1 MKYHLIPVRMA
12 NLKKS
17 ANNKCW
23 RGCGEK
29 GTLIHSWWESKL
41 VQPPWKIVWTF
52 LKKAKSKAAIWSSNS
67 TPGCVSRRQFLKAV
81 IQKGF
86 FNGSAGKESAHSTG
100 DLGWI
105 PGWGDAL
112 EEGTAT
118 RASVL
123 TWRVLLGRAAWG
135 AAVHG
140 LTQRTPL
147 KWPDTACLHGIYNN
161 VVNITK
167 TKQTHGYREQT

>member
-112 EEGTAT
+112 EEGTVT

-123 TWRVLLGRAAWG
+123 TWRRARWPAPVFSPGGSSWAG
-135 AAVHG
+135 QPGGLQSMGSHREHPWSD
-140 LTQRTPL
+140 LTQHAYMEST
-147 KWPDTACLHGIYNN
+147 T
-161 VVNITK
+161 T
-167 TKQTHGYREQT
+167 